1 MIKDD
6 LRCATIRKVVAASVE
21 YSNLLSIKTE
31 MENCIISGIDS
42 MFTSEE
48 ITVARNNRDKIKF
61 QKDIDLEY
69 ALNVAYGYRHYMRSA
84 CVLSIGKSDKPEIIT
99 SYHDITDENSSLKE
113 ENSELYNQLNSLLK
127 KFNKEVKDLEKKIK
141 AVDDVLSMKS
151 MNITSIKKYYPELYE
166 LIKK

>member
-6 LRCATIRKVVAASVE
+6 LRCATIRKVVATSVE

-31 MENCIISGIDS
+31 MENCVISGIDS

-61 QKDIDLEY
+61 QGDIDLEY
-69 ALNVAYGYRHYMRSA
+69 ALNVAYGYRHYLRSA
-84 CVLSIGKSDKPEIIT
+84 CVLGTGKSDKPEIIT
-99 SYHDITDENSSLKE
+99 GYHDIIDKNSSLKE
-113 ENSELYNQLNSLLK
+113 ENSELYNQLNSLFI
-127 KFNKEVKDLEKKIK
+127 KFNKEAEDLEKKIT
-141 AVDDVLSMKS
+141 AVDNVLSMKS

-166 LIKK
+166 LMKK